1 MRSTLRKYLAGVGL
15 VAALALG
22 VAGCDLGV
30 PTPTP
35 AAPGATATTA
45 AQPTATNET
54 VQATATTGAAE
65 ATSTT
70 SGQTLPTPEVADP
83 GITPVV
89 RAAIRFA
96 DYNLEPTTVDPVLDP
111 YTVEPGLANVDN
123 AGDFELSP
131 AARALIEQNAF
142 AAQFPSGEQYLQ
154 FYQLYEDGRYSEKPV
169 FITTDSVLH
178 VYHLMFDKVLRTT
191 ETKYLIGDLHL
202 LNAAMLGETQ
212 VQYNE
217 LKGTAAE
224 NAAKRNLAYFTVAS
238 RLLDPSAPIP
248 AEVQAEVTQEL
259 KNISDHAGL
268 TPSAVMN
275 IGGDPSDQFMEDFGQ
290 YKPRGHYTRSPELE
304 KYFQAMMWYGR
315 MTFRLKSPS
324 ETQSALLLMEA
335 LQNATTAADRPA
347 AEVWANI
354 YEPTA
359 FFVGGSDDLTYRDYA
374 PLAAQIY
381 GESPDPADYA
391 DDAKLEQF
399 RKAAETLAA
408 PRINS
413 MFVYID
419 EDKEQVTKGLRMM
432 GQRFT
437 LDAYVFGQL
446 IWREVGTFDPG
457 DFSKQR
463 WLPKGL
469 DIPAAF
475 GSEEAYKV
483 LDEMGEVNCPFR
495 CVNYPKQMEKVRG
508 EIASLPNSQWTE
520 NLYWSW
526 LYTFRPLLEPR
537 AADSGY
543 PSFMTNQAWTRK
555 NLNTVLGSWTEL
567 KHDTILYAKQ
577 VMAEAGGGP
586 PEPTVGYVEPE
597 PEFYAR
603 VAALVGMTR
612 DGLVARGLLEKPQG
626 EQMPTDYRALQDLQ
640 DLALDLKHISEK
652 ELEGKEL
659 APEEYE
665 LIKFY
670 GARLERITAAAAD
683 PAEEGQVST
692 DLNDEDAAVV
702 ADVATG
708 MDQALTEGTG
718 RIMEL
723 YVVFPAKGSLHIG
736 RGGIYSQYE
745 FVQPTSNRL
754 TDEQWRQRLDQ
765 GQIPPIGD
773 WKTYIAK

>member
-1 MRSTLRKYLAGVGL
+1 MNLSLRKYIAGASLA
-15 VAALALG
+15 AALALG
-22 VAGCDLGV
+22 AAGCDLDV

-35 AAPGATATTA
+35 AVPGATATTA
-45 AQPTATNET
+45 AAPTTAPTSTTEPA
-54 VQATATTGAAE
+54 QATA
-65 ATSTT
+65 TT
-70 SGQTLPTPEVADP
+70 SGQTLPTPEVAEP

-96 DYNLEPTTVDPVLDP
+96 DYNLESTTINPSLDP
-111 YTVEPGLANVDN
+111 YKVQPGLANVEN
-123 AGDFELSP
+123 ADAFDISAG
-131 AARALIEQNAF
+131 AKTLIEQNAF

-169 FITTDSVLH
+169 FVTTDSLLH

-191 ETKYLIGDLHL
+191 ETKYLIADLHQ
-202 LNAAMLGETQ
+202 LNAAMLETTQ
-212 VQYNE
+212 TQYNQ

-224 NAAKRNLAYFTVAS
+224 NAARRNLAYFVVVS

-248 AEVQAEVTQEL
+248 GEVQAEVTEEL
-259 KNISDHAGL
+259 KNISEHAGL
-268 TPSAVMN
+268 MPSAVMN
-275 IGGDPSDQFMEDFGQ
+275 IGNEDPANAFMEDFGQ

-304 KYFQAMMWYGR
+304 KYFQAMMYYGR
-315 MTFRLKSPS
+315 MTFRLKSPG
-324 ETQSALLLMEA
+324 ETQSALLLVDA
-335 LQNATTAADRPA
+335 LQKAKTADDRPA
-347 AEVWANI
+347 AQVWENI
-354 YEPTA
+354 YEPTS
-359 FFVGGSDDLTYRDYA
+359 FFVGGADDLTYRDYA

-381 GESPDPADYA
+381 CEAPNLAVYA
-391 DDAKLEQF
+391 DTAKQEQL
-399 RKAAETLAA
+399 RRVSDSLAA

-419 EDKEQVTKGLRMM
+419 EDKEKVTKGLRVM

-437 LDAYVFGQL
+437 LDEYVFGQL
-446 IWREVGTFDPG
+446 IWRNVGTRDDTDP
-457 DFSKQR
+457 SKQR

-475 GSEEAYKV
+475 GSEEAYKI
-483 LDEMGEVNCPFR
+483 LDEMGEVNCEIR
-495 CVNYPKQMEKVRG
+495 CLHYPEQMEKVRG
-508 EIASLPNSQWTE
+508 EIAGLPNTQWTE

-526 LYTFRPLLEPR
+526 LYTFRPLLSTKAP
-537 AADSGY
+537 DSGY

-586 PEPTVGYVEPE
+586 PEPTFGYVEPE

-626 EQMPTDYRALQDLQ
+626 EQMSDDYRALQDLQ

-659 APEEYE
+659 SDDEYS

-670 GARLERITAAAAD
+670 GAKLERITAAAAD
-683 PAEEGQVST
+683 PVEEGQGVE
-692 DLNDEDAAVV
+692 DINDQDAAVV

-708 MDQALTEGTG
+708 MDQALEEGTG
-718 RIMEL
+718 RVMEV
-723 YVVFPAKGSLHIG
+723 YVVYPVQGKLYIG